1 MWLLFDLNS
10 FRTFKALGV
19 KKETELCKRENSR
32 LSRQTLWAGGARLT
46 CTRLSPFLTL
56 AAVPRTLT
64 TIAQVSHIPQLS
76 LSLSLY
82 ASVQEGGISTTLWR
96 RIAAFCETFFFFFSC
111 QFWLLVFCVVDMLR
125 PARSTSSF
133 EVGLWR
139 FSFLCAF
146 SRALKRRKKIGAAP
160 AAVVDAFLK
169 QLEIIP
175 TPGKTTCWE
184 FGKRRKEEKL

>member
-1 MWLLFDLNS
+1 MQRQEVWLLFDLNS

-76 LSLSLY
+76 LSLSLSLSFSLRICSRGRDFNDPVEKNC
-82 ASVQEGGISTTLWR
+82 SVLR
-96 RIAAFCETFFFFFSC
+96 NFLFFFFLSILVACFLCCWHAQTSEVDL
-111 QFWLLVFCVVDMLR
+111 QFWSWSLAFLVSVCVFSGSQAEEKD
-125 PARSTSSF
+125 RSSSCS
-133 EVGLWR
+133 GCWR
-139 FSFLCAF
+139 FS
-146 SRALKRRKKIGAAP
+146 
-160 AAVVDAFLK
+160 
-169 QLEIIP
+169 
-175 TPGKTTCWE
+175 
-184 FGKRRKEEKL
+184 

>member
-76 LSLSLY
+76 LSLSLSRSLY

-96 RIAAFCETFFFFFSC
+96 RIAAFCETFFFFFFLSI
-111 QFWLLVFCVVDMLR
+111 LVAC
-125 PARSTSSF
+125 
-133 EVGLWR
+133 
-139 FSFLCAF
+139 FLC
-146 SRALKRRKKIGAAP
+146 
-160 AAVVDAFLK
+160 
-169 QLEIIP
+169 
-175 TPGKTTCWE
+175 C
-184 FGKRRKEEKL
+184 